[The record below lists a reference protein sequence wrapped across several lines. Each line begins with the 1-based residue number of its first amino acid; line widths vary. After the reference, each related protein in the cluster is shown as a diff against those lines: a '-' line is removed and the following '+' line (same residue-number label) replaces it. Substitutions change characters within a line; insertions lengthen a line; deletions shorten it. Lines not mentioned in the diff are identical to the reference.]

1 MNEEERVH
9 DARRAVGRLCDQL
22 LAAVPI
28 DGETL
33 DKNSVRTLPGMYLWR
48 FKKGKRPAY
57 VGVALGKGGLRQRLI
72 GQHLRPSYL
81 KSVFREAVRKKAGVD
96 PGEES
101 VDFIRS
107 RFTVAF
113 ISCPNRHRAT
123 IAAIAAAEAMVIAA
137 LQPEFNKVKGV
148 RHSAFEPPP
157 TQAHAAQGTGIARAG
172 DTPDRFLLCIG
183 NKGCEASL
191 EVRKLYERLPDK
203 EAERHDQVRIV
214 DESGEDYLYP
224 SGFFAPV
231 RLPMQTRS
239 RGSGNL

>member
-1 MNEEERVH
+1 MNEEEQVH
-9 DARRAVGRLCDQL
+9 DARCAVGRLCDQL
-22 LAAVPI
+22 LAAVPT

-33 DKNSVRTLPGMYLWR
+33 DKNSVPMLHGIYLWR
-48 FKKGKRPAY
+48 FKEDKSPAY
-57 VGVALGKGGLRQRLI
+57 VGVALGKEGLQQRLI
-72 GQHLRPSYL
+72 GQHLRRSYL
-81 KSVFREAVRKKAGVD
+81 KSVFRKAVVEMAGVD

-113 ISCPNRHRAT
+113 TTGCPNERPAT
-123 IAAIAAAEAMVIAA
+123 IAAAEAMMIAA
-137 LQPEFNKVKGV
+137 LRPRFNKVKGV

-157 TQAHAAQGTGIARAG
+157 TQAHAAQGTGIARAV

-183 NKGCEASL
+183 NKGYEASL
-191 EVRKLYERLPDK
+191 EVRKLYEHIPDK
-203 EAERHDQVRIV
+203 EAERHNQVRIV

-239 RGSGNL
+239 RGSGSR